1 MLKKINL
8 FIKRYGYWGCVKH
21 IVYYL
26 NTAMFYNKSR
36 LIRLPIEIRGASF
49 INLGSKLTTGK
60 NCRIEAFIYEDNY
73 LNKDTIISFGNNV
86 VLNDNVH
93 IAGKL
98 SIKIGN
104 NVLIASKVFITD
116 HNHGIYSGPDEH
128 SSPLISPND
137 RIIDGKPVV
146 IEDDVWLGEFTV
158 VLPGVTIGKGS
169 IIGAMSV
176 VAKSIPPYSIAFG
189 SPAKVSKIYDMTE
202 KKWKAVK

>member
-146 IEDDVWLGEFTV
+146 IEDDVWLAARVTV
-158 VLPGVTIGKGS
+158 LKGVTIGR
-169 IIGAMSV
+169 GAV
-176 VAKSIPPYSIAFG
+176 VAAGAVVTKDVEAYTLVG
-189 SPAKVSKIYDMTE
+189 GVPARLIRALE
-202 KKWKAVK
+202 RPAAPAI